1 MKNKSNNFKRL
12 NRILLLAFKT
22 ISNVFPD
29 KLHLQIEYRLRMG
42 EKLDLKNPK
51 TFCEKLQWLK
61 LYNRKPEYTMMVD
74 KLAVKKYVTDKI
86 GDKYVIPVLGEWEN
100 PEDIDWDSLPNRFVL
115 KTTHGGG
122 SGGVF
127 ICKDKDG
134 LDRAK
139 ATDFMR
145 RAMKQ
150 DIYRSKVEW
159 PYKNVHKR
167 IFAEQYMVDE
177 SGQELKDYKLLCFD
191 GKPKYIEV
199 DSGRFGDH
207 IRNIYDTNWNLQPIA
222 IGYKNDL
229 SVHFER
235 PECLD
240 KMVEFA
246 RVFAKGIPFLRTD
259 FYVIGDKLF
268 FGELTF
274 FQRSGMTPFYPSSVD
289 LELGNLITL
298 PKKTCDNK

>member
-1 MKNKSNNFKRL
+1 MRL
-12 NRILLLAFKT
+12 NHKMLVAFKK
-22 ISNVFPD
+22 ISHLLPD

-42 EKLDLKNPK
+42 EKLNLNNPK

-61 LYNRKPEYTMMVD
+61 LYNRKPEYSMMVD
-74 KLAVKKYVTDKI
+74 KLAVKKYVAEKI
-86 GDKYVIPVLGEWEN
+86 GEQYVIPILGEWN
-100 PEDIDWDSLPNRFVL
+100 KPEDIDWASLPNRFVL

-127 ICKDKDG
+127 ICKDKTNVDK
-134 LDRAK
+134 AK
-139 ATDFMR
+139 AVEFIC

-150 DIYRSKVEW
+150 DIYKSRVEW
-159 PYKNVHKR
+159 PYKNVSKR
-167 IFAEQYMVDE
+167 IFAEQYMEDE
-177 SGQELKDYKLLCFD
+177 SGKELKDYKLLCFD
-191 GKPKYIEV
+191 GEPKYIEV

-246 RVFAKGIPFLRTD
+246 RIFAKDMPFLRTD
-259 FYVIGDKLF
+259 FYVIGNKLY

-289 LELGNLITL
+289 LELGNMITL
-298 PKKTCDNK
+298 PMKRTK